1 MRKTAKIFLVN
12 FKSHLRTERNL
23 FLVEVGFARTEN
35 RAAPKPPLLSSA
47 IIPLVLARPRSAFLL
62 PGKACP
68 HAPRA
73 DVSPEH
79 QSFCARRG

>member
-1 MRKTAKIFLVN
+1 MRKTAKISLVN
-12 FKSHLRTERNL
+12 LKSPWRTERNL

-35 RAAPKPPLLSSA
+35 RASKPPLLSSA
-47 IIPLVLARPRSAFLL
+47 IIPLVLTRPRSAFLL
-62 PGKACP
+62 PDKAYP

-79 QSFCARRG
+79 QSFCARCG